1 MNRLQITVL
10 SLLVLLLL
18 VSSINAPY
26 PNQMALQHIPTV
38 LVLIASPI
46 LGKRFP
52 LTNPAFLCL
61 AAFVLLHIIAA
72 RHIYSYVP
80 YDEWTR
86 SLFGFSVT
94 NAFGFERN
102 HFDRLVH
109 FAFGLLFTRLVWE
122 ICVRYLEVPR
132 RFAYY
137 VAFEFVLAFSML
149 YEIFEW
155 GLSLAL
161 AGPDADAYNGQQ
173 GDLWDAQ
180 KDMTLAL
187 LGSLLCLMVL
197 YFTRNRRAGIGS

>member
-1 MNRLQITVL
+1 MSRLQVTVL
-10 SLLVLLLL
+10 SLLALLLL
-18 VSSINAPY
+18 VSMINAPY

-38 LVLIASPI
+38 LVLIASRF
-46 LGKRFP
+46 LCRRFP
-52 LTNPAFLCL
+52 LTNPAFGCL

-80 YDEWTR
+80 YDEWTQC
-86 SLFGFSVT
+86 LFGFSVT
-94 NAFGFERN
+94 DTFGFERN

-109 FAFGLLFTRLVWE
+109 FAFGLLFTRPVWE

-149 YEIFEW
+149 YEVFEW

-197 YFTRNRRAGIGS
+197 YFTRHRRAGIGS